1 MKNTKEGAL
10 WLVCK
15 IRSSDARVALDCVY
29 PVQIVQELALGQC
42 LSEGA
47 LCPISL
53 FSTACSIAF
62 VVWLALGFGDQS
74 ALAELSVVKRSS
86 VRAVEVS
93 VATLPLG
100 VNAGR
105 EQGSMAD
112 PRMVIPGSTF
122 GKLRD
127 LRGAVSCRLELYST

>member
-1 MKNTKEGAL
+1 M

-29 PVQIVQELALGQC
+29 PVQELALGQC

-86 VRAVEVS
+86 LRAVEVS

-112 PRMVIPGSTF
+112 LGW
-122 GKLRD
+122 
-127 LRGAVSCRLELYST
+127 